1 MRNKKFNIIDVIII
15 LVVLAIICVGVYV
28 YFTKFAKSDVVNT
41 NTADI
46 RFTIEVNGIS
56 EDAANSF
63 NIGDSVTFGE
73 TTSGRGIIENVEVVN
88 YRMIT
93 KNTKD
98 GTIAWADVPDE
109 YTARVTITST
119 VTKSE
124 TAYTSG
130 NETIAVGR
138 EMPFNAKG
146 AAAED
151 CYIIDLSEVK

>member
-1 MRNKKFNIIDVIII
+1 MRNKKLNIIDVTII

-28 YFTKFAKSDVVNT
+28 YFTKFSKSDVTST

-56 EDAANSF
+56 EEAANSF
-63 NIGDSVTFGE
+63 NIGDNVTLGE
-73 TTSGRGIIENVEVVN
+73 TTSGRGVIENVEVLNNRIVA
-88 YRMIT
+88 

-98 GTIAWADVPDE
+98 GTITWADVPDE
-109 YTARVTITST
+109 YTARVTIAST
-119 VTKSE
+119 VTKSD

-130 NETIAVGR
+130 SETIAVGR

-146 AAAED
+146 AAAEE
-151 CYIIDLSEVK
+151 CYIVDLIEVK